1 MEYTK
6 PQITLIT
13 AALSAIQGVQ
23 KGGITF
29 DNLALRTHTT
39 PAYEADE

>member
-1 MEYTK
+1 MKYTK
-6 PQITLIT
+6 PQIALKN
-13 AALSAIQGVQ
+13 AALSVIQGVQ
-23 KGGITF
+23 KAGITF